1 MRKALILLAVIL
13 PSPLKLWIYR
23 RLFRWQIGTGVT
35 IGFSYLDC
43 GQVTLGDN
51 VRIGHFNL
59 IKGIKTLTIGTG
71 TYLANYNH
79 LFGASYPEWDSEM
92 RIGANVNFMSRHF
105 VDVGGTV
112 EIGDR
117 VVIGGRETQVW
128 SHTRT
133 FVNGQP
139 KLEATT
145 VHIGAD
151 VYIGARAMI
160 ISCDIPAGAVVGGG
174 SVVTKS
180 FPPEECR
187 LLIAGNPASIRKR
200 YDFSELDT
208 A

>member
-1 MRKALILLAVIL
+1 M
-13 PSPLKLWIYR
+13 PLKLWVYR
-23 RLFRWQIGTGVT
+23 RLFRWRIGTGVS

-43 GQVTLGDN
+43 GSVTLGDD

-59 IKGIKTLTIGTG
+59 IKGIKTLSIGTG
-71 TYLANYNH
+71 TYLANCNH
-79 LFGASYPEWDSEM
+79 LFGASYPEWASELT
-92 RIGANVNFMSRHF
+92 IGENVNFMSRHF

-117 VVIGGRETQVW
+117 AVIGGRETHVW

-139 KLEATT
+139 KLAATS

-151 VYIGARAMI
+151 VYVGARAML
-160 ISCDIPAGAVVGGG
+160 ISCSVPAGAVVGGG
-174 SVVTKS
+174 SVVTKI

-200 YDFSELDT
+200 YDSSDLDAT
-208 A
+208 

>member
-1 MRKALILLAVIL
+1 MRKALSLLAVIL
-13 PSPLKLWIYR
+13 PLPLKLWVYR
-23 RLFRWQIGTGVT
+23 RLFHWQIGSGVT
-35 IGFSYLDC
+35 IGFSYLNC
-43 GQVTLGDN
+43 GLVTLGDN

-59 IKGIKTLTIGTG
+59 VKGIKSLSIGTG

-79 LFGASYPEWDSEM
+79 LFGASYPDWASELK
-92 RIGANVNFMSRHF
+92 IGENVSFMSRHF

-117 VVIGGRETQVW
+117 AVIGGRETQVW

-139 KLEATT
+139 KLVATT

-151 VYIGARAMI
+151 VYVGARAML
-160 ISCDIPAGAVVGGG
+160 ISCSVPAGAVVGGG

-180 FPPEECR
+180 FPPEDCR